1 MIFQLT
7 KELRF
12 PHPSLANEGGL
23 LAVGGDLGTERLLL
37 AYNNGIFPWYSDGEP
52 ICWYA
57 PDPRC
62 VLYPKNIIISKSMQ
76 KVLKDNIF
84 TITTNKAFTDV
95 ISNCKNK
102 ERPEQ
107 DGTWITDDMK
117 NAYIELHKKGHA
129 HSVEVWQKQKL
140 VGGLYGIKMGEI
152 FCGESMFSL
161 VSNASKAA
169 LIWLCKNG
177 GYKLIDCQVPTE
189 HLMRMG
195 AEEISLNE
203 YLQILQDVKKFK

>member
-12 PHPSLANEGGL
+12 PHPSLANESGL
-23 LAVGGDLGTERLLL
+23 LAIGGDLGAERLLL
-37 AYNNGIFPWYSDGEP
+37 AYANGIFPWYSDGEP

-57 PDPRC
+57 PNPRC

-76 KVLKDNIF
+76 KVLKYKIF
-84 TITTNKAFTDV
+84 TITANQAFADV

-102 ERPEQ
+102 ERPGQ

-129 HSVEVWQKQKL
+129 HSLEVWQKNKL

-195 AEEISLNE
+195 AEEISIQE
-203 YLQILQDVKKFK
+203 YLQILHATKN

>member
-7 KELRF
+7 NELSF
-12 PHPSLANEGGL
+12 PHPSLANESGL
-23 LAVGGDLGTERLLL
+23 LAIGGDLSTERLLL
-37 AYNNGIFPWYSDGEP
+37 AYANGIFPWYSEGEP

-57 PDPRC
+57 PNPRC

-76 KVLKDNIF
+76 KVIKDRSF
-84 TITTNKAFTDV
+84 TVTTNQAFADV
-95 ISNCKNK
+95 IGNCKNK
-102 ERPEQ
+102 ERPGQ

-117 NAYIELHKKGHA
+117 NAYIELHKKGYA
-129 HSVEVWQKQKL
+129 ESLEVWQKNKL

-189 HLMRMG
+189 HLMSMG
-195 AEEISLNE
+195 AEEISIHE
-203 YLQILQDVKKFK
+203 YLQLLHDGKKLK

>member
-7 KELRF
+7 QELSF
-12 PHPSLANEGGL
+12 PHPSLAEESGL
-23 LAVGGDLGTERLLL
+23 LAIGGDLGTERLLL
-37 AYNNGIFPWYSDGEP
+37 AYANGIFPWYNEGEP

-62 VLYPKNIIISKSMQ
+62 VLYPQNVIISKSMQ
-76 KVLKDNIF
+76 KIFKDRVF
-84 TITTNKAFTDV
+84 SITADKAFAAV

-102 ERPEQ
+102 ERPGQ
-107 DGTWITDDMK
+107 DGTWITDEMK

-129 HSVEVWQKQKL
+129 RSVEVWQKNKL
-140 VGGLYGIKMGEI
+140 VGGLYGIQMGQL

-177 GYKLIDCQVPTE
+177 GYGLIDCQVPTP
-189 HLMRMG
+189 HLLSMG
-195 AEEISLNE
+195 AEEISLE
-203 YLQILQDVKKFK
+203 KYLKILHGEKK